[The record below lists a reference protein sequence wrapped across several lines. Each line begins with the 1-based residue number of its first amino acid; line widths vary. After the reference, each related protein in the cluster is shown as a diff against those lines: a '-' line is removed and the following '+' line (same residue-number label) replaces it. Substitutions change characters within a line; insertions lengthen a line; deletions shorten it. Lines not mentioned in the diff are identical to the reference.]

1 MVEIRRWELSERG
14 NYDAR
19 AVTRSITDNWI
30 SVPSEGSYIYEVKA
44 SWPRGE
50 ISYVFEFGL
59 APEDIRLELGDLP
72 ANYTVDTAVTSG
84 DVVIAPYGHIWN
96 EDRLYAFIEKTNIG
110 APGFIRIAV
119 FEENDGPYLYDLDF
133 DGARIV
139 CESDNTRVKLVA
151 AAQRGISRRT
161 YDYIAVEEQYSK
173 QYGYSLAYIRLAS
186 GTGAKMTVAQFMPV
200 SMETEQAQYSE
211 GTERLKVS
219 IENHTG
225 GEMTYGVA
233 FALELLEDGSWTPV
247 VFDAPFDD
255 WEETVVPGG
264 MAACEVPLSAVGDW
278 LMPGDYR
285 VVKLV
290 SIRQRDTVR
299 TLRMSAPFSIAAA
312 GEPLQL
318 RRPQRIGV
326 FIGNGEYITAATLTT
341 RLRYDGQ
348 SSIGFLMDEL
358 GNFRALPSDWEM
370 KSSVQTAG
378 GILTFAFSDQ
388 TEQKLYLEPQVN
400 RIMEDGSVVPL
411 TVLTNGERR
420 YYADADAYDR
430 ILECTAAAGGR
441 VLSHDAP
448 CPSAAAWLAESWG
461 LPVSLFVQQEGERAR
476 LYFFDRRGMPLGRAR
491 ERWLEGA
498 LLRSELRRMPAGRVG
513 QWESVTGV
521 RPAYAA
527 DAAKRSQVTQA
538 PLRRLEV
545 AVPGR
550 EPADGALAEALERL
564 GCTVR
569 REASPGVPAF
579 RTGRGGFRLLAE
591 DEEGEP
597 LPPEQLLTIVAL
609 IEYEDGA
616 GRVAVPDAAPAAI
629 DTLAAGY
636 HGGALRL
643 GRDGPE
649 AEARYGELPWLRDA
663 LFAACRICAHLGM
676 TGERLH
682 GLAGKIPRFVL
693 RRREVSLRSGQGE
706 VLSVLLRTLPGAQP
720 AGGGLRLRQ
729 GEGWVTLVPLAH
741 SAVLRI
747 VGEARSAELAEEL
760 CAFCARRAEEA
771 DRGLPEK

>member
-1 MVEIRRWELSERG
+1 MRGALLADRAEAGEDAILLERVAVWPGRR
-14 NYDAR
+14 
-19 AVTRSITDNWI
+19 
-30 SVPSEGSYIYEVKA
+30 VPA
-44 SWPRGE
+44 
-50 ISYVFEFGL
+50 
-59 APEDIRLELGDLP
+59 
-72 ANYTVDTAVTSG
+72 
-84 DVVIAPYGHIWN
+84 
-96 EDRLYAFIEKTNIG
+96 
-110 APGFIRIAV
+110 
-119 FEENDGPYLYDLDF
+119 
-133 DGARIV
+133 GARL
-139 CESDNTRVKLVA
+139 TA
-151 AAQRGISRRT
+151 
-161 YDYIAVEEQYSK
+161 
-173 QYGYSLAYIRLAS
+173 SL
-186 GTGAKMTVAQFMPV
+186 
-200 SMETEQAQYSE
+200 
-211 GTERLKVS
+211 
-219 IENHTG
+219 
-225 GEMTYGVA
+225 
-233 FALELLEDGSWTPV
+233 
-247 VFDAPFDD
+247 
-255 WEETVVPGG
+255 
-264 MAACEVPLSAVGDW
+264 
-278 LMPGDYR
+278 
-285 VVKLV
+285 
-290 SIRQRDTVR
+290 
-299 TLRMSAPFSIAAA
+299 
-312 GEPLQL
+312 
-318 RRPQRIGV
+318 
-326 FIGNGEYITAATLTT
+326 
-341 RLRYDGQ
+341 
-348 SSIGFLMDEL
+348 
-358 GNFRALPSDWEM
+358 
-370 KSSVQTAG
+370 TAG
-378 GILTFAFSDQ
+378 GLKPPLAFGGGGTLEGAIGAELTAEALLVLGGLLGREGTVGLGWAGGAGARMLAQ
-388 TEQKLYLEPQVN
+388 AA
-400 RIMEDGSVVPL
+400 GS
-411 TVLTNGERR
+411 G
-420 YYADADAYDR
+420 A
-430 ILECTAAAGGR
+430 AAAGGR

>member
-1 MVEIRRWELSERG
+1 MHTGRKYLIAGAAFSLLLLLSAAMTMVSAQRITAEKPKEKEQLPSLTLVYEAERVTAACDGYEWEFMDGSIEVSDARHPLDAALRMPSIIRRADEGRIRLIFSEKPRMVEIRRWELSERG

-139 CESDNTRVKLVA
+139 CESDNTRAKLVA

-225 GEMTYGVA
+225 GEMTYGAA

-441 VLSHDAP
+441 A
-448 CPSAAAWLAESWG
+448 
-461 LPVSLFVQQEGERAR
+461 
-476 LYFFDRRGMPLGRAR
+476 
-491 ERWLEGA
+491 
-498 LLRSELRRMPAGRVG
+498 
-513 QWESVTGV
+513 
-521 RPAYAA
+521 
-527 DAAKRSQVTQA
+527 
-538 PLRRLEV
+538 
-545 AVPGR
+545 
-550 EPADGALAEALERL
+550 
-564 GCTVR
+564 
-569 REASPGVPAF
+569 
-579 RTGRGGFRLLAE
+579 
-591 DEEGEP
+591 
-597 LPPEQLLTIVAL
+597 QL
-609 IEYEDGA
+609 
-616 GRVAVPDAAPAAI
+616 
-629 DTLAAGY
+629 
-636 HGGALRL
+636 
-643 GRDGPE
+643 
-649 AEARYGELPWLRDA
+649 
-663 LFAACRICAHLGM
+663 
-676 TGERLH
+676 
-682 GLAGKIPRFVL
+682 
-693 RRREVSLRSGQGE
+693 Q
-706 VLSVLLRTLPGAQP
+706 
-720 AGGGLRLRQ
+720 
-729 GEGWVTLVPLAH
+729 
-741 SAVLRI
+741 
-747 VGEARSAELAEEL
+747 
-760 CAFCARRAEEA
+760 
-771 DRGLPEK
+771 